1 MRRFIVPAVA
11 LALVAVVMAF
21 RPAPDETFDASALE
35 GAWTAVHIDAV
46 TQDSTWT
53 RDEERPNM
61 LLFSGG
67 HWASV
72 RVAGDGSRAELPE
85 DPTDEQRLEAWRPFQ
100 ASGGSYSVSGSTISS
115 TTLIAKNPNRM
126 GDDWDS
132 EFKMDGEK
140 LVRVFSNS
148 ENTNSWTVTY
158 KRMK

>member
-21 RPAPDETFDASALE
+21 RPAPDETFSASALE
-35 GAWTAVHIDAV
+35 GAWTAVQVHAV
-46 TQDSTWT
+46 LQDTTWT

-61 LLFSGG
+61 LLFAGG
-67 HWASV
+67 HYASM
-72 RVAGDGSRAELPE
+72 RIRGEGARAELPE
-85 DPTDEQRLEAWRPFQ
+85 DATDEQRLEAWGRFQ
-100 ASGGSYSVSGSTISS
+100 ASSGSYSVSGSTISS
-115 TTLIAKNPNRM
+115 KTLLAKNPNAM

-148 ENTNSWTVTY
+148 ESGNSWTVTY

>member
-1 MRRFIVPAVA
+1 MRKLVVPAVA
-11 LALVAVVMAF
+11 LALVAVVMAS
-21 RPAPDETFDASALE
+21 RPAPEDTFNTSALE

-53 RDEERPNM
+53 RDEDRPNM

-67 HWASV
+67 HWASM
-72 RVAGDGSRAELPE
+72 RVADDGSRAELPE
-85 DPTDEQRLEAWRPFQ
+85 DPTDEQLLEAWRPFR

-115 TTLIAKNPNRM
+115 TTSIAKNPNSM

-148 ENTNSWTVTY
+148 ANGNNWTVTY
-158 KRMK
+158 ERMK

>member
-1 MRRFIVPAVA
+1 MRRFIVPVVA

-21 RPAPDETFDASALE
+21 RPAPDETFSASALE
-35 GAWTAVHIDAV
+35 GAWTVVQVHAVL
-46 TQDSTWT
+46 QDTTWT

-61 LLFSGG
+61 LLFAGG
-67 HWASV
+67 HYASM
-72 RVAGDGSRAELPE
+72 RIRGEGARAELPE
-85 DPTDEQRLEAWRPFQ
+85 DPTDEQRLEAWSRFQ

-115 TTLIAKNPNRM
+115 TTLLAKNPNAM

-148 ENTNSWTVTY
+148 ENGNSWTVTY

>member
-21 RPAPDETFDASALE
+21 RPAPADTFNASDLD
-35 GAWTAVHIDAV
+35 GAWTAVQVHAV
-46 TQDSTWT
+46 LQDTTWT

-61 LLFSGG
+61 LLFADG
-67 HWASV
+67 HWAGM
-72 RVAGDGSRAELPE
+72 RIRGDGAREDLPE
-85 DPTDEQRLEAWRPFQ
+85 DPTDEQRLEAWGRFQ
-100 ASGGSYSVSGSTISS
+100 GSGGSYSVSGSTISS
-115 TTLIAKNPNRM
+115 TTSIAKNPNSM

-132 EFKMDGEK
+132 EFEMDGDK

-148 ENTNSWTVTY
+148 DNGNSWTVKY